1 MRHPVLCFRIEG
13 ETGVS
18 AQTAREKEVGSLRS
32 LLFVHPTFSAALKAG
47 QMPVTNHTN
56 DNRRSPYVLA
66 QIRERREL

>member
-13 ETGVS
+13 EAGVS

-32 LLFVHPTFSAALKAG
+32 ILFVYPTFSAALKAG

-56 DNRRSPYVLA
+56 DNRRSPYVLV